1 MSDGAPADVA
11 GKSADAHEAE
21 AVGPA
26 IEHRHLRSALEYAV
40 LMAEETQKRKPPM
53 PVPNSLRAFFGKPRI
68 PAGALG
74 RLRRAVDGDDVFR
87 TRIAA
92 GALPELV
99 DDVGRLWLQRP
110 TGWEA
115 EAERLIAESER
126 TIAEAD
132 AATSLRRA
140 EKRRAAAEEAAV
152 RSLAEIARL
161 TAIVDEH
168 QDEVDRLRADLTKAD
183 DLLAE
188 TRAELIDVRNEA
200 RHSRDREAAAA
211 ARLAAVS
218 AERDALTRSAER
230 SASSSAG
237 HAASAGSI
245 DDLPSD
251 SELQA
256 LRDLAD
262 ASARAATDASRRLA
276 DILGRRETIA
286 AERAAATTL
295 AEAGPPE
302 RHRRPGRRQPIA
314 LPGGI
319 IASSAEA
326 ASFLARSGAA
336 MIVDGYN
343 VALLGWPNLT
353 LEAGRS
359 ALIESMENLA
369 RRFGTDVTTVF
380 DGAAVV
386 GAHAGRRRLTRV
398 VFSPAGVIADDVIR
412 SEIDRLP
419 NERHVV
425 VVTNDAEVVRDAR
438 AAGCNVVSSNAL
450 LAVL

>member
-11 GKSADAHEAE
+11 GRSADAHQAE
-21 AVGPA
+21 AVGHA

-53 PVPNSLRAFFGKPRI
+53 PVPNPLRAFFGKPRI
-68 PAGALG
+68 PSGALG

-218 AERDALTRSAER
+218 AERDALARSAER
-230 SASSSAG
+230 SASAEHSSSAE
-237 HAASAGSI
+237 SI
-245 DDLPSD
+245 DLPSD

-256 LRDLAD
+256 FRDLAD

-276 DILGRRETIA
+276 DILGRRETLA
-286 AERAAATTL
+286 AERAAAARPRTW
-295 AEAGPPE
+295 ARRRVAGSPDAGS
-302 RHRRPGRRQPIA
+302 RSRCRVGSSRARRKRRR
-314 LPGGI
+314 
-319 IASSAEA
+319 SSPA
-326 ASFLARSGAA
+326 SGAA

-412 SEIDRLP
+412 SEIERLP
-419 NERHVV
+419 IERHVV

-438 AAGCNVVSSNAL
+438 AVGCNVVSSNAL

>member
-1 MSDGAPADVA
+1 MSDGAPGDVA
-11 GKSADAHEAE
+11 GEAADSHETA
-21 AVGPA
+21 AVGPV

-53 PVPNSLRAFFGKPRI
+53 PVPNQLRAFFGKPRI
-68 PAGALG
+68 PSAALG
-74 RLRRAVDGDDVFR
+74 RLRRAVDGDEVFR

-115 EAERLIAESER
+115 EAERIIHESER
-126 TIAEAD
+126 TVAEVD

-140 EKRRAAAEEAAV
+140 EKRRVAAEEAAV

-211 ARLAAVS
+211 ARLATVS
-218 AERDALTRSAER
+218 AERDALARSARLSGSTEQ
-230 SASSSAG
+230 SSSAG
-237 HAASAGSI
+237 SA
-245 DDLPSD
+245 DLPTDSD
-251 SELQA
+251 LQA

-276 DILGRRETIA
+276 DILGRREALA
-286 AERAAATTL
+286 AERAAASSP
-295 AEAGPPE
+295 AE
-302 RHRRPGRRQPIA
+302 PGRSTRRRQAGRQPIA

-343 VALLGWPNLT
+343 VALLGWPSLT

-438 AAGCNVVSSNAL
+438 ARGCNVVSSNAL

>member
-1 MSDGAPADVA
+1 MSAVDPA
-11 GKSADAHEAE
+11 GS
-21 AVGPA
+21 VGDS

-53 PVPNSLRAFFGKPRI
+53 PVPNALRAFFGKPRI
-68 PAGALG
+68 PSGALG
-74 RLRRAVDGDDVFR
+74 RLRRAIETDDVFR

-110 TGWEA
+110 AGWVA

-132 AATSLRRA
+132 AITSLRRA
-140 EKRRAAAEEAAV
+140 EKRRLAAEEAAV

-161 TAIVDEH
+161 TAILDEH

-188 TRAELIDVRNEA
+188 TRAELIDVRNEV

-211 ARLAAVS
+211 ARLAAVVS
-218 AERDALTRSAER
+218 ERDAL
-230 SASSSAG
+230 
-237 HAASAGSI
+237 AASAPNVPVPLAT

-262 ASARAATDASRRLA
+262 ASVRAAADASRRLT
-276 DILGRRETIA
+276 DMLERREQRA
-286 AERAAATTL
+286 ADRAAAPTAT
-295 AEAGPPE
+295 GPS
-302 RHRRPGRRQPIA
+302 RSTARRQTGRRQPIA

-319 IASSAEA
+319 IASSSEA

-343 VALLGWPNLT
+343 VALLGWPNLA
-353 LEAGRS
+353 LGASRS
-359 ALIESMENLA
+359 ALVEAMENLA
-369 RRFGTDVTTVF
+369 RRFGTEVTTVF
-380 DGAAVV
+380 DGADVV
-386 GAHAGRRRLTRV
+386 GAHAERRRLTRV
-398 VFSPAGVIADDVIR
+398 VFSPPGVIADDVIR
-412 SEIDRLP
+412 DEMARLP
-419 NERHVV
+419 PDRHIV